1 MSPADADLMMLLD
14 RRSDLRPTSYA
25 EMAMEVAL
33 SVAHEVYTALI
44 EHPDRLV
51 RVDVSTDGSGS

>member
-14 RRSDLRPTSYA
+14 RRSDLRPSYA